1 MPIGVEYNYVIFRR
15 DSLLKAEQ
23 RLKERDDLDA
33 LVCVQNML
41 SSPLSDSYLVAD
53 ESMAPF
59 EDIDFLFWT
68 ERLGLTYQLGL
79 SAIDF
84 YLPDIN
90 VPDCDWLE
98 FSPIR
103 ESSYSSLEEGSII
116 WDGYRFIGD
125 TSRIVCVGSTE
136 ESPKKT
142 PDFFP
147 ERGTLINRKMY
158 KDMDFSMIGK
168 DIPDWLKT

>member
-23 RLKERDDLDA
+23 RLRDRGDFDVL
-33 LVCVQNML
+33 LCVQNLL

-53 ESMAPF
+53 ESMVPF
-59 EDIDFLFWT
+59 EDVDFLFWT
-68 ERLGLTYQLGL
+68 ERLGLTYQSGL

-98 FSPIR
+98 FSTIR
-103 ESSYSSLEEGSII
+103 EYSNPGSKEGPII
-116 WDGYRFIGD
+116 WDGYRFLGD
-125 TSRIVCVGSTE
+125 VSRVVAVGATE
-136 ESPKKT
+136 DFPKKT
-142 PDFFP
+142 PELFP
-147 ERGTLINRKMY
+147 EKGILVNREMY
-158 KDMDFSMIGK
+158 NDIDFAMLGK
-168 DIPDWLKT
+168 DIPGWLKT